1 MLKRRIF
8 IAPADADFSDLDF
21 SLVTPM
27 PSTLTVDDT
36 VIIDS
41 LGGTPPE
48 GWQCIYEGD
57 IKGNATI
64 PLDMDALYPYLAPVT
79 LYDEEGNE
87 IGTEPAPRKVP
98 HNWAGWPEVKE
109 KL

>member
-8 IAPADADFSDLDF
+8 IAPADADFSELDF

-27 PSTLTVDDT
+27 PGTLSIDDT

-48 GWQCIYEGD
+48 GWICIYEGD
-57 IKGNATI
+57 IKGNASI
-64 PLDMDALYPYLAPVT
+64 LLDMDALYPYLVPVT
-79 LYDEEGNE
+79 IYDEDGNAT
-87 IGTEPAPRKVP
+87 GTEPAPHAVP
-98 HNWAGWPEVKE
+98 HNWAGWPQ
-109 KL
+109 L